1 MQPYLRYSLRGLV
14 KRPLGSF
21 LTIIMLSI
29 ALALMCGTAIALK
42 NIPLLVEASIEEAN
56 MADFS
61 ISTGILSKD
70 LAEQILGGKD
80 YIEQYEF
87 RLTYKTIAYNP
98 KGWPREVDILLIG
111 VYLPLKMNNITIVK
125 GRIPEIYE
133 EAIVVE
139 HDYGENV
146 LDKHILIETSKGN
159 VTVKVVGTC
168 RAVWMPRWYGS
179 SIVYAIIPIQILQNI
194 LDANN
199 TVNQILVKIRRNCD
213 VFEAMKKIGDEFTS
227 YRIPVFKSIEG
238 NVIPFI
244 ETRSY
249 YSYLV
254 SLLSLIG
261 FSIFII
267 SLALIYT
274 SMNLMVTREFKDI
287 GILRAIGASNKSIL
301 LTYALR
307 GLIIG
312 AFGGFLG
319 SFLSIVVARALLSG
333 FANVS
338 LIMEGMYFVLS
349 SLPEILNQNIYLII
363 FYTLTGILCSII
375 SAIPPVMYIMK
386 IPVIQAIKSFPGLT
400 SSTKKIRTKISEYP
414 YFIKYALRSI
424 LRKKNREIAIIAVI
438 VVSVTINSTLIS
450 AYEVQ
455 QNILDETSSSLIFDL
470 IICLNRPYDM
480 LPLIADIEVLINDID
495 RLEFAYYRYVKI
507 DRYTILCIGLPVN
520 ATCFNYS
527 LVNGR
532 YLMNN
537 DSSAILPENLAR
549 ILNVKVGDNITLI
562 TEKLDLNLT
571 VVGIRRDL
579 IFNFIIVP
587 IHIMQKLDDSECK
600 VNAMVIKFKNSTG
613 IDNLIKIVKKKV
625 PGYLWDIN
633 KSGVINI
640 LSDVL
645 TKAFQSAATVM
656 IFFTWTTSIL
666 LIFTISGQDI
676 IEERIVIATLRA
688 LGMSKL
694 NGISFIIFKLAIL
707 GGLSVLLCLFTIPIT
722 LNIFSNFLNS
732 ITPFSIAINP
742 SISILF
748 NMLLFILSTIIPSGL
763 ILGSYIVSVNI
774 ASTLR
779 YE

>member
-21 LTIIMLSI
+21 LTILMLAI

-61 ISTGILSKD
+61 ISTVVLPRD
-70 LAEQILGGKD
+70 LAEKILSGKE

-87 RLTYKTIAYNP
+87 RLTYRTIAYNP
-98 KGWPREVDILLIG
+98 RGWPREVDMLLIG
-111 VYLPLKMNNITIVK
+111 VNLPLEMNNITIVK
-125 GRIPEIYE
+125 GRMPGIQE
-133 EAIVVE
+133 EAVVVE

-146 LDKHILIETSKGN
+146 FDKHILIETSKGN

-168 RAVWMPRWYGS
+168 RAVWMPRWYGG

-194 LDANN
+194 LDANDM
-199 TVNQILVKIRRNCD
+199 VNQILIKIRRDYN
-213 VFEAMKKIGDEFTS
+213 VFEAMKKISDEFTS

-261 FSIFII
+261 VSIFII

-338 LIMEGMYFVLS
+338 LIMEGMYFILS
-349 SLPEILNQNIYLII
+349 SLPEIVNQNIFLII
-363 FYTLTGILCSII
+363 SYTLTGILCSII
-375 SAIPPVMYIMK
+375 SAIPPVMYIIK
-386 IPVIQAIKSFPGLT
+386 IPVIQAIKSFPGL
-400 SSTKKIRTKISEYP
+400 SLSARRIRVKIRDYP

-455 QNILDETSSSLIFDL
+455 QNILNETSSSLIFDL
-470 IICLNRPYDM
+470 IVCLNRPYDIS
-480 LPLIADIEVLINDID
+480 LLITNMGVLINDID
-495 RLEFAYYRYVKI
+495 RLEFAYYRYVKV
-507 DRYTILCIGLPVN
+507 DRYTVLCVGLPVN

-527 LVNGR
+527 LVSGR
-532 YLMNN
+532 YLINN
-537 DSSAILPENLAR
+537 ESGAILPENLAR
-549 ILNVKVGDNITLI
+549 ILNVKLGDNITLI

-587 IHIMQKLDDSECK
+587 INIMQKLDDSEYK
-600 VNAMVIKFKNSTG
+600 VNAMVIRFRNNTD
-613 IDNLIKIVKKKV
+613 IDNLIKVVKRRV

-688 LGMSKL
+688 LGMSRL
-694 NGISFIIFKLAIL
+694 NGVSFIVFKLAIL

-722 LNIFSNFLNS
+722 LNVFSSFLNS
-732 ITPFSIAINP
+732 ITPFSININP
-742 SISILF
+742 SIGTLF
-748 NMLLFILSTIIPSGL
+748 NMLFFILSTIIPSGL
-763 ILGSYIVSVNI
+763 ILGGYIVSVNI